1 MEDRTYITVKELNF
15 YLNRIIDAEELLHN
29 MYVLGETS
37 GCSIHRGNLYCTLKD
52 EEAQI
57 SAVCFAVD
65 KTYTPENGEQVLMF
79 GTPTYYE
86 KTGKLSFIARRIEP
100 FGKGKLHLELEMLK
114 KRLLDEGV
122 FNEGHKTPKPKFSKN
137 VCLVTSINGAVV
149 HDIYS
154 TVRKYNNLI
163 NICIVNVSVQGKT
176 AEAEIVKGLKL
187 ADSGGFDT
195 IILARGGGSFE
206 DLMPFNAESV
216 CRTLYNMDTY
226 VISAVG
232 HETDFTLA
240 DYAADARALTPT
252 AAAEMIAFDTTALIN
267 DVITDIS
274 VVGKRLGN
282 RIKSQQLRAT
292 ELTRRASFIIGN
304 KLQNIQNIVANRL
317 SQIQKLTTKMVSESD
332 TRLSNDVHKLEAL
345 NPVRILKSGYFKGE
359 KDGKCI
365 QSINDLTVGDDIL
378 LYSDGGKI
386 EVTVNKIEKLS

>member
-1 MEDRTYITVKELNF
+1 MADRNYITVRELNY
-15 YLNRIIDAEELLHN
+15 YLNRIVDAEELLHN
-29 MYVLGETS
+29 MYVLGEVS
-37 GCSIHRGNLYCTLKD
+37 GWSIHRGNLYCTLKD
-52 EEAQI
+52 EDAQI
-57 SAVCFAVD
+57 SVVCFAVD
-65 KTYTPENGEQVLMF
+65 KTYVPQDGEQVLMF

-100 FGKGKLHLELEMLK
+100 FGKGKLHLELEALK
-114 KRLLDEGV
+114 KRLLEEGI

-154 TVRKYNNLI
+154 TIRKYNNLI

-176 AEAEIVKGLKL
+176 AEEEICKGLKL
-187 ADSGGFDT
+187 ADRAGFDT

-206 DLMPFNAESV
+206 DLMPFNSEAV

-240 DYAADARALTPT
+240 DYAADTRALTPT
-252 AAAEMIAFDTTALIN
+252 AAAEMIAFDTKALIE

-274 VVGKRLGN
+274 IAGRKLEN

-292 ELTRRASFIIGN
+292 ELTRRASYTIGN
-304 KLQNIQNIVANRL
+304 KLQT
-317 SQIQKLTTKMVSESD
+317 IQKTVDNKLLQAQKLVSKSINNAD
-332 TRLSNDVHKLEAL
+332 VRLNGDINKLEAL
-345 NPVRILKSGYFKGE
+345 NPLRILKSGYLKGE
-359 KDGKCI
+359 IDGKGI
-365 QSINDLTVGDDIL
+365 TNLNELNIGDKITIYSQEAKAEATINNIA
-378 LYSDGGKI
+378 
-386 EVTVNKIEKLS
+386 KLS